1 MRICVAHISVAKQER
16 SFGNEFDSY
25 AQRLSAYTPVE
36 VFRGKDEAA
45 LLERIAKQ
53 PGRTAPWLVL
63 LDERGQKLSS
73 EQLARTVGKER
84 DGGRQ
89 EMIFAIGPADGW
101 SETARHSADLLLSFG
116 AMTFPH
122 ELARVMLAEQ
132 LYRAFTILAGH
143 PYHCGH

>member
-1 MRICVAHISVAKQER
+1 MRICIAHISGVKQER
-16 SFGNEFDSY
+16 SFGQEFDSY
-25 AQRLSAYTPVE
+25 VQRLTGYTPVE
-36 VFRGKDEAA
+36 VFRGKDESA
-45 LLERIAKQ
+45 LLEKIAKQ

-73 EQLARTVGKER
+73 EQLARAVGKER

-101 SETARHSADLLLSFG
+101 SETARGSADLILSFG
-116 AMTFPH
+116 TMTFPH

>member
-1 MRICVAHISVAKQER
+1 MRICVAHISAVKQER
-16 SFGNEFDSY
+16 SFGKEFDSY
-25 AQRLSAYTPVE
+25 VQRLSAYTLVE
-36 VFRGKDEAA
+36 VFRGKDESA

-63 LDERGQKLSS
+63 LDGEGHKLSS

-101 SETARHSADLLLSFG
+101 SETARRSADLLLSFG